1 MKILMVCLGNIC
13 RSPIAEGVLQQMAG
27 EAGLDWTVASAGTNG
42 YHTGEAP
49 HKYSQKICRQNG
61 YDISAQRAARF
72 HVSDFDTYDLI
83 YVMARD
89 VCNDVRQLARTE
101 ADLQKVQFFLE
112 ELFPGEQ
119 REVPDPWYG
128 SEAGY
133 EPVFQLIKKGSEA
146 IIAKH
151 KIITY
156 KENF

>member
-13 RSPIAEGVLQQMAG
+13 RSPIAEGVLQQMAVA
-27 EAGLDWTVASAGTNG
+27 AGLDWTVASAGTNG

-49 HKYSQKICRQNG
+49 HKYSRKICRQNG
-61 YDISAQRAARF
+61 YDIDAQRAARF
-72 HVSDFDTYDLI
+72 QASDFDTYDHI
-83 YVMARD
+83 YVMALD
-89 VCNDVRQLARTE
+89 VYNDVRQIARTD
-101 ADLQKVQFFLE
+101 ADMQKVHFFLE

-119 REVPDPWYG
+119 SEVPDPWYG
-128 SEAGY
+128 NEAGY

-151 KIITY
+151 KILTY